1 MFVASLVVSLGWVCG
16 FEGGGMGW
24 MNGCIFFVCL
34 MEVMGWDGI
43 AMRYEIVVMMLMRR
57 D

>member
-16 FEGGGMGW
+16 FDGRGMGW